1 MRSGV
6 AVSTNP
12 KKSETRK
19 RPSIRFLK
27 LLIHLRLIE
36 VVIAKKEIESEDEDE
51 ARGAGELPSLAESR
65 SDLVE

>member
-1 MRSGV
+1 
-6 AVSTNP
+6 
-12 KKSETRK
+12 
-19 RPSIRFLK
+19 
-27 LLIHLRLIE
+27 LIE